1 MQSDACINFAERLLY
16 RYNQFCNMKQSKA
29 EKFVYLCRQQKLK
42 HMNYPLNYYASRNP
56 LNTIIAEN
64 MVDLTMLEEEDSSFE
79 YKACLCFS
87 NAYLICQK
95 MIKESPIQLWSF
107 PDYCSKANY
116 GSQDKDF
123 NKIIKAVTLTIVYIL
138 TDHFDEKWKSENQK
152 ILKKIKDYIL
162 KLYVSGE
169 TFNLPGGP
177 EIIKPFASKTVCAT
191 VFDNLRRGT
200 DIDYVIPFD
209 DILYLGTRIVDNNH
223 LESDKYITR
232 DEVEKII
239 SQHFKNIN
247 EQKKEEIDEEEE
259 RTNEDILKAWEQAM
273 VNAKAEIESKIP
285 SFEYDKKNEGLKI
298 ITGSD
303 NHNNGKNESLE
314 EIIKTTVKK
323 YLDEETEVSD
333 AVIDEIIADVY
344 GKDLVDKVNRELAA
358 ANNVEEN
365 NEQTNQ
371 LPISNTDDSLRQ
383 QLTYAQKTIEEQAQT
398 IDELRAEI
406 ARQNEAKDST
416 KSVEQISHEL
426 QRLQTKNEELTLAVQ
441 SYKDQGKGLTA
452 PEAAILITAI
462 CLEMNQIPAN
472 GREGLAPIIEFCWGK
487 SSSTS
492 SEALRRKVTEESA
505 EKLACNFDLL
515 TPKLARIIRELS
527 QKLEERNNERLKQI
541 NPNVNK

>member
-169 TFNLPGGP
+169 TLNLPGGP

-259 RTNEDILKAWEQAM
+259 ITNEDILKAWEQAM

-333 AVIDEIIADVY
+333 ADIDEIFANVY
-344 GKDLVDKVNRELAA
+344 GKDLVDKVNREMSA
-358 ANNVEEN
+358 ANNVEES
-365 NEQTNQ
+365 NEETNQ
-371 LPISNTDDSLRQ
+371 LPISNTDDILQQ
-383 QLTYAQKTIEEQAQT
+383 QLTGAQKTIEEQAHT
-398 IDELRAEI
+398 IDGLQAEI
-406 ARQNEAKDST
+406 ENMRT
-416 KSVEQISHEL
+416 
-426 QRLQTKNEELTLAVQ
+426 TLAGSTDMDVD
-441 SYKDQGKGLTA
+441 YDDVNKWAKVIFFATVLK
-452 PEAAILITAI
+452 AAYQKRFTVGQQLAQFI
-462 CLEMNQIPAN
+462 CLIC
-472 GREGLAPIIEFCWGK
+472 GGK
-487 SSSTS
+487 PSTYQPLIS
-492 SEALRRKVTEESA
+492 KIASMEDN
-505 EKLACNFDLL
+505 EKDNSGDSYSPQVIKAA
-515 TPKLARIIRELS
+515 KAIV
-527 QKLEERNNERLKQI
+527 ERLVEIPEGNDVHPTIQSFIDSICDEFSIEK
-541 NPNVNK
+541 PKKKER